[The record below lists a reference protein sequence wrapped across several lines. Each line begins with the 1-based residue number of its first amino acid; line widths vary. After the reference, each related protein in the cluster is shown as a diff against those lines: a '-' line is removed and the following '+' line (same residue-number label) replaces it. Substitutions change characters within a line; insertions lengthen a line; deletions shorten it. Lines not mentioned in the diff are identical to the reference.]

1 MRGKLG
7 SVISGEMQMEN
18 EDEPSYR
25 AKVTLVLTKRCPCG
39 RDRHEVKQADG
50 WSTSEIVWERHR

>member
-7 SVISGEMQMEN
+7 SVISGEMQMKN
-18 EDEPSYR
+18 EDEPSYH
-25 AKVTLVLTKRCPCG
+25 AKVTLVLTKRRLCG

-50 WSTSEIVWERHR
+50 WSMSEIVWEQHQ

>member
-18 EDEPSYR
+18 EDEPSYH
-25 AKVTLVLTKRCPCG
+25 AKVTLPVLTKRCLCS

-50 WSTSEIVWERHR
+50 WSTSEIV